1 MRVKQFLVTDSK
13 EKDILCRLCAQVFIL
28 IFPFIARVTEQKV
41 LEQEKKNLKYVALLR
56 NQ

>member
-13 EKDILCRLCAQVFIL
+13 EKDILDKLCAQVFIL
-28 IFPFIARVTEQKV
+28 IFSFIARVRGQKI
-41 LEQEKKNLKYVALLR
+41 LEQQKKTLKYVALLR